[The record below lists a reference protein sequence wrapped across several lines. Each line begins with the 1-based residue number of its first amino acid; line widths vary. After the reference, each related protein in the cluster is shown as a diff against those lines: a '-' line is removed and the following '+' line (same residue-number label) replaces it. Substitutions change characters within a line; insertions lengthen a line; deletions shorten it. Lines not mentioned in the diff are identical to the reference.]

1 MIMAIPAP
9 EKIEEFVSPV
19 LTEMGLDV
27 EDIKVVRAG
36 AKSQVIV
43 LVDSDERP
51 DLDVLEQAT
60 HEVSAALDAAE
71 ARGDADFG
79 AQGYT
84 LEVSTPG
91 IDAPLTQPRHWRRN
105 CGRLVD
111 ISLTDGP
118 TFKARIGALSP
129 DEESVILVTAK
140 GPKGRL
146 KAVGQ
151 CVQLAAVAQ
160 AVVQVEFSN
169 PSAAEKEFAELDYDD
184 ALTRLEEN
192 K

>member
-1 MIMAIPAP
+1 MAIPAP
-9 EKIEEFVSPV
+9 EKIEQFVSPA
-19 LTEMGLDV
+19 LAQIGLDV
-27 EDIKVVRAG
+27 EDVKVVRAG

-43 LVDSDERP
+43 LVDADERP

-60 HEVSAALDAAE
+60 YEVSSALDAAE
-71 ARGDADFG
+71 ARGEADFG

-105 CGRLVD
+105 RGRIAE
-111 ISLTDGP
+111 ISLADGSAIA
-118 TFKARIGALSP
+118 ARIGALSP
-129 DEESVILVTAK
+129 DEESIILVTSK
-140 GPKGRL
+140 GPKGRW

-151 CVQLAAVAQ
+151 RVQLTNVAR

-169 PSAAEKEFAELDYDD
+169 PPAAEKDFAGLDYDD
-184 ALTRLEEN
+184 ALTRLEDN

>member
-1 MIMAIPAP
+1 MAIPAP
-9 EKIEEFVSPV
+9 EKIEQFVSPA
-19 LTEMGLDV
+19 LAQIGQDV
-27 EDIKVVRAG
+27 EDVRVVRAG

-43 LVDSDERP
+43 LVDADERP

-60 HEVSAALDAAE
+60 HEVSSALDAAE
-71 ARGDADFG
+71 ARGEADFG
-79 AQGYT
+79 TQGYT

-105 CGRLVD
+105 RGRVAE
-111 ISLTDGP
+111 ISLADGSAIA
-118 TFKARIGALSP
+118 ARIGALSP
-129 DEESVILVTAK
+129 DEEFIILVTSK

-151 CVQLAAVAQ
+151 RVELTNVAR

-169 PSAAEKEFAELDYDD
+169 PPAAEKDFAGLDYDD
-184 ALTRLEEN
+184 ALTRLEDN